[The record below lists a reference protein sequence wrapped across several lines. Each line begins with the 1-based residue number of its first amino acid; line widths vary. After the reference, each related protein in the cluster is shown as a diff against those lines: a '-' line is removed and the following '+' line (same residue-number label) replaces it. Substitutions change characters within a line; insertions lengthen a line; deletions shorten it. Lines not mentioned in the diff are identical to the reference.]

1 MAHSEFTVYT
11 AMAAQ
16 AATGAGS
23 VVDVSGLISVPG
35 MPGPV
40 MQIIITNTATVTI
53 QQSLD
58 RTNWTTM
65 ATTSTSD
72 SFVLPCPG
80 VYYRPNVTAWTS
92 GTVTVLVGPGQNT
105 SGLIAS
111 STGPTVYST
120 GPS

>member
-1 MAHSEFTVYT
+1 
-11 AMAAQ
+11 
-16 AATGAGS
+16 
-23 VVDVSGLISVPG
+23 

-40 MQIIITNTATVTI
+40 MQVIISNTATVTI

-58 RTNWTTM
+58 RTNWVTM
-65 ATTSTSD
+65 ATTTTSD

-105 SGLIAS
+105 AGLIAS
-111 STGPTVYST
+111 AGAPTTYST